1 MSYPE
6 IIGDIERS
14 ETIARG
20 SSVRN
25 RHRLTEQYGEH
36 RRGQRRKM
44 KGWARV
50 RLPDGTIWRAL
61 AHWYDASGIGQKEFK
76 IKGLLYQV

>member
-1 MSYPE
+1 
-6 IIGDIERS
+6 
-14 ETIARG
+14 
-20 SSVRN
+20 
-25 RHRLTEQYGEH
+25 
-36 RRGQRRKM
+36 M